1 MNKKTLAVM
10 GTVLIIAS
18 LAGSLYWMAHHPYR
32 EAELNLDVSFHSF
45 HVTAWVKRAG
55 EDGWQ
60 FVSHHAGVLTTIGAN
75 WIEDQLGDS
84 PSTDPAK
91 WVSVSTSSSSPSA
104 AWTQIPTEIAS
115 GGLTRAAGTYAS
127 TGDGAWTITVTFTST
142 TDHTDV
148 QLTGLQWAS
157 SGDNNLLASDV
168 FTPVTLGNGDQ
179 LTVEWSDSV
188 S

>member
-1 MNKKTLAVM
+1 MIAIRLIFLPWKRRSRPTRPAGPWSQAV
-10 GTVLIIAS
+10 A
-18 LAGSLYWMAHHPYR
+18 R
-32 EAELNLDVSFHSF
+32 ERVS
-45 HVTAWVKRAG
+45 ARAAAP
-55 EDGWQ
+55 EN
-60 FVSHHAGVLTTIGAN
+60 A
-75 WIEDQLGDS
+75 
-84 PSTDPAK
+84 
-91 WVSVSTSSSSPSA
+91 A